1 MKRIFAFALLCTVL
15 FPPSALAES
24 GFMPSI
30 TDLPPVI
37 LNGFTQFA
45 KSGTLAAVDAWL
57 AGSARE
63 NDDDYQDA
71 VRARLDRVRGRY
83 GQYLGFEVVRGV
95 VLSRSTN
102 RYYLAVKFEK
112 GIGWMSFDCYRPAE
126 TWIVTRFD
134 FQTNANL
141 VFPPNIL
148 GGQ

>member
-1 MKRIFAFALLCTVL
+1 MKRTSAFALLCTVL
-15 FPPSALAES
+15 LAPSAPAQNGIVPPIDS
-24 GFMPSI
+24 
-30 TDLPPVI
+30 LPAVI
-37 LNGFTQFA
+37 LNGFTQFS

-83 GQYLGFEVVRGV
+83 GQYLGFEVVRAID
-95 VLSRSTN
+95 LSRSTK
-102 RYYLAVKFEK
+102 RCYLAVKFEK
-112 GIGWMSFDCYRPAE
+112 GIGWMSFDCYKPADN
-126 TWIVTRFD
+126 WIVTRFD

-141 VFPPNIL
+141 VFPQNIL